1 MKHTAQRGERL
12 MSRNSV
18 FLSFI
23 FLALLGVVTMSCGG
37 SSGSGGGN
45 NGPYNVVGDWQV
57 NFSAGVGATTFGYG
71 AIDSS
76 GLGAF
81 FDTSGNIVQL
91 PMITGAKSFSGNLTA
106 YAVNGTFFSNGTAVA
121 TDTAQ
126 GNVNSATSIAGT
138 FTGNPSGTFSVAP
151 YAALGG
157 SAVAISGTMNG
168 KITGFVDTLS
178 LTFAPNGT
186 FTGADFPNPQ
196 SPGCDVNGTLAQQG
210 TSNVFDVTY
219 NEGPGN
225 CLSNTQ
231 TGIAF
236 ESTTDYFNV
245 NGGADATYLYLILL
259 TSQLTQVH
267 PYVVII
273 YQ

>member
-1 MKHTAQRGERL
+1 

-18 FLSFI
+18 LLLSFV
-23 FLALLGVVTMSCGG
+23 FLALLGTMTISCGG

-45 NGPYNVVGDWQV
+45 TGPYNVVGNWQA
-57 NFSAGVGATTFGYG
+57 NFSANVGATAVGYG
-71 AIDSS
+71 AMDSS

-91 PMITGAKSFSGNLTA
+91 PTITGAKSFSGNLTA
-106 YAVNGTFFSNGTAVA
+106 YAVNGTFFTGGTVIV

-126 GNVNSATSIAGT
+126 GNVNSATSITGT
-138 FTGNPSGTFSVAP
+138 FTGSPSGNFSVVP
-151 YAALGG
+151 YSPLGG
-157 SAVAISGTMNG
+157 SVVAISGAMNG
-168 KITGFVDTLS
+168 KITGFIDTLN
-178 LTFAPNGT
+178 LTFASNGS
-186 FTGADFPNPQ
+186 FTGVDSSDPQ
-196 SPGCDVNGTLAQQG
+196 IPGCDVNGTLTQVG

-225 CLSNTQ
+225 CTPNTQ

-236 ESTTDYFNV
+236 ESKTDYFNV
-245 NGGADATYLYLILL
+245 NGGADATYLYVILL
-259 TSQLTQVH
+259 TSTLTQVR